1 MQLILKLLSHTSALT
16 AAQSKTEV
24 VSNAQ
29 VGIQGIALKHH
40 GDIPSCRAQAAHRL
54 LANPDF
60 TCAGHV
66 QAGEEAKQGA
76 FAATRWTDE
85 HQKLSIADG
94 EVQLPDHV
102 DGFAATSA
110 REGLAQGFETDSG
123 QPKDCSGLS
132 LGWRDRPPGGAVQ
145 FIDQARIT
153 VRGGR
158 GGDGIAAF
166 RREKYVPAGGPS
178 GGDGG
183 HGGHVVLQ
191 ADSNLQTLLDFKY
204 KRLFAA
210 DDGRRGGPNKC
221 TGASGRQLVVKV
233 PCGTEARH
241 LSTGILLGDLIEP
254 GQQLTVAFGGRGGL
268 GNAHYLSNRNRAPEK
283 FTEGRDGEE
292 WPLQL
297 ELKLLAEVGIIG
309 LPNAGKSTLI
319 AVLSAARPKIADY
332 PFTTLIPN
340 LGVVRRPSGDGTV
353 FADIPGLIAG
363 AAQGAGLGH
372 DFLRHIERTR
382 LLIHL
387 VDAGAEDPVGDLRV
401 VEKEL
406 RAYGHGLVDRPR
418 LLVLNKQELASD
430 DQLQRVVADL
440 EATSGRTPITISA
453 VMGRG
458 LDSLLDQVWSALGV

>member
-1 MQLILKLLSHTSALT
+1 
-16 AAQSKTEV
+16 
-24 VSNAQ
+24 
-29 VGIQGIALKHH
+29 
-40 GDIPSCRAQAAHRL
+40 
-54 LANPDF
+54 
-60 TCAGHV
+60 
-66 QAGEEAKQGA
+66 
-76 FAATRWTDE
+76 
-85 HQKLSIADG
+85 
-94 EVQLPDHV
+94 
-102 DGFAATSA
+102 
-110 REGLAQGFETDSG
+110 
-123 QPKDCSGLS
+123 
-132 LGWRDRPPGGAVQ
+132 VQ

-183 HGGHVVLQ
+183 HGGPVVLE

-221 TGASGRQLVVKV
+221 TGASGRDLVIKV
-233 PCGTEARH
+233 PCGTEVRH
-241 LSTGILLGDLIEP
+241 LTTGILLGDLTDP
-254 GQQLTVAFGGRGGL
+254 GERLTVAFGGRGGL

-332 PFTTLIPN
+332 PFTTLVPN

-382 LLIHL
+382 LLIHV
-387 VDAGAEDPVGDLRV
+387 VDAGADDPVGDLRV

-406 RAYGHGLVDRPR
+406 EAYGHGLVDRPR
-418 LLVLNKQELASD
+418 LLVLNKQELLLDEQLPELSNELEQASGRAPLCISAAMGRNL
-430 DQLQRVVADL
+430 DQLL
-440 EATSGRTPITISA
+440 E
-453 VMGRG
+453 
-458 LDSLLDQVWSALGV
+458 QVWKELGIA